1 MTGTVVNVDN
11 FARAETAAMMS
22 GILTVTGSVNAIY
35 HDREL
40 APLDRQ
46 PVIRQNRDT
55 LYSTAIVDISQGA
68 TFTIPDAGDRYLS
81 VMLINEDHYIN
92 RVLHRAGTYEL
103 SPAELGS
110 DFIVLAARVLFN
122 PADPADLAEVHQIQ
136 DGMELKAS
144 ASRPF
149 EPEQFDPVSHKATR
163 DALLTLAAGL
173 PGYTTSFGS
182 REQVD
187 PIHHLLGT
195 ASGWGGLPDDEAQYL
210 SVFPGV
216 APGRYQMTFRDVPA
230 DAFYSVSVYNADG
243 YFEPG
248 PSGVTNVNSVFGTTN
263 PDGSMTVRFGDVD
276 DAEPNTIPTPEG
288 WNLLIR
294 LYRPRVAELA
304 SWQVPS
310 VEPAT

>member
-55 LYSTAIVDISQGA
+55 LYSTAIVDISRGA

-92 RVLHRAGTYEL
+92 RVLHGAGTYEL

-122 PADPADLAEVHQIQ
+122 PADPADLAEVHRIQ

-163 DALLTLAAGL
+163 EALLTLAAGL

-248 PSGVTNVNSVFGTTN
+248 PTGVTNVNSVFGTTN